1 MLRGNAA
8 GLRAR
13 LESDVAIL
21 HSELY
26 DDAEEAAAAAGFV
39 REGTLRRS
47 AWLDGDFADEVV
59 LGLLSAEWNAG
70 RHGRGV
76 DDVF

>member
-1 MLRGNAA
+1 MTMPKPGREPIAGRGV
-8 GLRAR
+8 LFRWP
-13 LESDVAIL
+13 
-21 HSELY
+21 
-26 DDAEEAAAAAGFV
+26 
-39 REGTLRRS
+39 LRRS